1 MCSASELH
9 VLYIWKVLMCLC
21 QGNFSEFHVL
31 SLFYFILCYVI
42 LESIRDEAFPPR
54 TSCRLLCT
62 MGSSGSFKR
71 GQSHRA
77 SGAPAQGGGTR
88 PAGSRAAAILL
99 LPAVC
104 CQGQLLLCLRPRADS
119 VQIAPCHCWRQQWYS
134 APFWTNPSPFK
145 ATCMSES
152 LQSLKIFFF
161 IICFWTGFVCVF
173 PHIWMQGAEQV
184 FQVMGFLGINM
195 ISLIN

>member
-54 TSCRLLCT
+54 TSCRLLCN
-62 MGSSGSFKR
+62 MGRSGSFKR

-77 SGAPAQGGGTR
+77 SSAPAQGGGTR

-104 CQGQLLLCLRPRADS
+104 CQGQLLLCLRPRADCADRS
-119 VQIAPCHCWRQQWYS
+119 VS
-134 APFWTNPSPFK
+134 LLK
-145 ATCMSES
+145 AAVIFSS
-152 LQSLKIFFF
+152 FLNKPQSFQSHLHVGVFTVTENIFFF

>member
-1 MCSASELH
+1 M
-9 VLYIWKVLMCLC
+9 K
-21 QGNFSEFHVL
+21 
-31 SLFYFILCYVI
+31 LFLQEQAAGFFVTWG
-42 LESIRDEAFPPR
+42 EVAPSREA
-54 TSCRLLCT
+54 
-62 MGSSGSFKR
+62 
-71 GQSHRA
+71 RA
-77 SGAPAQGGGTR
+77 TVQAV
-88 PAGSRAAAILL
+88 L
-99 LPAVC
+99 LPRAVAHARQEAGPPPFC
-104 CQGQLLLCLRPRADS
+104 CSRRSVARGNCCCACGPGLT

-161 IICFWTGFVCVF
+161 IICFWTGFVCFF
-173 PHIWMQGAEQV
+173 PHIWVQGAEQV